1 MVRYEKGFEEFIRE
15 NKVYR
20 DGIGKDLV
28 EVLLVMVEEED
39 CFLCNKFDVNELE
52 VCFFLIEDLLNK
64 CRFISEN

>member
-1 MVRYEKGFEEFIRE
+1 
-15 NKVYR
+15 
-20 DGIGKDLV
+20 
-28 EVLLVMVEEED
+28 MVEEED